1 MRLRT
6 IGYQLPVIS
15 FLFVRGGQAQTSD
28 TTRVKDLVVTATRS
42 PTPLRSV
49 GSSTDQLR
57 PDELHRRQLTTV
69 REALQLVPGGTI
81 LTTGAPG
88 GVTSLFLR
96 GVSSSQTL
104 LLLDGVRIN
113 DADAS
118 YGSWLGGAELGGT
131 GRLEIVRG
139 PQSTL
144 YGGAAIG
151 GVVSLDAVRG
161 SGRPHGEA
169 ELDGGSFSTWRGRAG
184 GQAGWRGLGIS
195 AALSANGTDNQRHA
209 NEWDERTQV
218 VRLDYRVNSRLV
230 AGGTFRGIQSSYT
243 SPGDIRSFNTT
254 PEGTTD
260 FHHHQGTLWVEATP
274 LARWRSRLV
283 LGLGGQNSASSSRY
297 NGGPESVFTL
307 HNTRSVLDWQNSLVA
322 NQRLLLIAG
331 VNREWSKAVTDGA
344 RLDQRLWGVYG
355 EAELT
360 PIPALSLTAGIRA
373 DDYNT
378 FANAVT
384 YRLTGAWLIE
394 HSNTKLRA
402 SYGTGFMPPSLT
414 ARFGSI
420 YQNPNPEIRP
430 ERSRGWDAG
439 VDQSLLGGRGN
450 LSVTW
455 FHNNLRDLIGFE
467 GADYPALGRSINI
480 DRARTQ
486 GLELSGRFAT
496 GPVDARVAYTLL
508 SARSLSEP
516 DSSRTRLIR
525 RPRHT
530 LSADVGIS
538 VTRRGVFGG
547 GLVALADRQD
557 EDFNSFPST
566 RVNPG
571 DYLVARVYGSWALG
585 ALTLQARVENLF
597 NKHYE
602 PVYGFPALGRSVI
615 AGLGMRF

>member
-1 MRLRT
+1 MRSAALT
-6 IGYQLPVIS
+6 LLVCNALP
-15 FLFVRGGQAQTSD
+15 LAAQTKDS
-28 TTRVKDLVVTATRS
+28 TQLKDLVVTATRS

-57 PDELHRRQLTTV
+57 PEELRRRQLTTV
-69 REALQLVPGGTI
+69 REALQLIPGGTV
-81 LTTGAPG
+81 LTTGGPG

-104 LLLDGVRIN
+104 LLLDGIRIN

-118 YGSWLGGAELGGT
+118 YGSWLGGAELGGLS
-131 GRLEIVRG
+131 RLEIVRG

-161 SGRPHGEA
+161 GGHPHGDA
-169 ELDGGSFSTWRGRAG
+169 ELDGGSFSTWGGRAAA
-184 GQAGWRGLGIS
+184 QAGWRGLGVS
-195 AALSANGTDNQRHA
+195 ASLSANRTDNQRRP
-209 NEWDERTQV
+209 NDWDQRTQV
-218 VRLDYRVNSRLV
+218 VRLDYRVNSRLD
-230 AGGTFRGIQSSYT
+230 AGGSFRGIQSSYT
-243 SPGDIRSFNTT
+243 SPGDIRSSNTT

-260 FHHHQGTLWVEATP
+260 FHHHLGTLWLEATP
-274 LARWRSRLV
+274 IARWRSRVV
-283 LGLGGQNSASSSRY
+283 LGLGGQNTESSSRF

-307 HNTRSVLDWQNSLVA
+307 RNTRRVLDWQNSLSA
-322 NQRLLLIAG
+322 NHQLLLIAG
-331 VNREWSKAVTDGA
+331 VNREWSNAISDGA

-360 PIPALSLTAGIRA
+360 PVAALSLTGGIRA

-384 YRLTGAWLIE
+384 FRLTGAWLVE
-394 HSNTKLRA
+394 QSDTKLRA

-414 ARFGSI
+414 ARFGSAF
-420 YQNPNPEIRP
+420 QNPNPDIRP

-439 VDQSLLGGRGN
+439 IDQSLLGGRGN
-450 LSVTW
+450 LSATW
-455 FHNNLRDLIGFE
+455 FHNSLRDLIGFE

-486 GLELSGRFAT
+486 GLELSGRYAT

-508 SARSLSEP
+508 SAKSISET
-516 DSSRTRLIR
+516 DSSRARLIR

-530 LSADVGIS
+530 VSADVMFS
-538 VTRRGVFGG
+538 VTPRGTLGG
-547 GLVALADRQD
+547 GFVALADRQD
-557 EDFNSFPST
+557 EDFNSFPSK
-566 RVNPG
+566 RVDPG
-571 DYLVARVYGSWALG
+571 DYLVARLYGSWSLRALS
-585 ALTLQARVENLF
+585 LQARIENLF
-597 NKHYE
+597 NTRYE
-602 PVYGFPALGRSVI
+602 PVYGFPALGRSFT
-615 AGLGMRF
+615 AALGMRF